1 MIAISARALCTG
13 ISACLC
19 LLSAQAFSQ
28 SVVDQRW
35 PATTD
40 SSDWALAYAKPAQTP
55 DPFSGLAFKPPA
67 TGLPAE
73 SGVNYSL
80 SPFAG
85 YLNLGSGSGGQSI
98 GGTSGSIAFP
108 LGQSF
113 GLLTQGSVGSI
124 GGNGF
129 YQGGANLY
137 WRDPSVGLI
146 GATGQAG
153 HYGSFGGANFASG
166 GANFESY
173 SGRFT
178 PFATVGAFHV
188 QTLSTKGFGTI
199 GTAYYPIDNLQ
210 LKLSGYDFGGISGV
224 RGGVEYLLPQ
234 RINGVATTIG
244 ANGFVG
250 NHGMSGA
257 MGRISFLFGPTPSNN
272 KTLVERRRQDDPLS
286 DAEEE
291 DAENFLGF
299 LAMAGLTRT
308 EDLPSGGACS
318 DGESP
323 SQAHCTCPP
332 GDVFGTPPLDECSYP
347 SDVRLKRDIVKLGRL
362 ANGLGLY
369 RYRYLDS
376 DQVYVGV
383 MAQEVAL
390 IVPEAVKH
398 MPDGYHWRVDYP
410 RLGMKLMAWEE
421 WMAENPD
428 AQQGSRVGNVV
439 VGACYA
445 PGTPMPMPISEMA
458 ARLAARSPTKPKIS
472 SGGIA
477 AASEYCSHAI

>member
-1 MIAISARALCTG
+1 MISILARAFWTG
-13 ISACLC
+13 LSAGLC
-19 LLSAQAFSQ
+19 LISVQAFSQ
-28 SVVDQRW
+28 SVVEQRW

-40 SSDWALAYAKPAQTP
+40 TFDWALAYAKPAQTP
-55 DPFSGLAFKPPA
+55 DPFAGLTFKPPA

-80 SPFAG
+80 SPFGG
-85 YLNLGSGSGGQSI
+85 YLNLGSGTGGQGI
-98 GGTSGSIAFP
+98 GGTSGSVAFP

-113 GLLTQGSVGSI
+113 GLFVQGSAGSI
-124 GGNGF
+124 GSNGF

-137 WRDPSVGLI
+137 WRDPSLGLI

-153 HYGSFGGANFASG
+153 HLGSFGGANFASG
-166 GANFESY
+166 GANLESY

-178 PFATVGAFHV
+178 PFATVGAFRV
-188 QTLSTKGFGTI
+188 QTLATKGFGSV
-199 GTAYYPIDNLQ
+199 GTAYYPTDNVQ
-210 LKLSGYDFGGISGV
+210 LKLSGYDYGGISGV

-244 ANGFVG
+244 ADGFAG
-250 NHGMSGA
+250 NHGASGA
-257 MGRISFLFGPTPSNN
+257 MARLSFLFGPTPANN
-272 KTLVERRRQDDPLS
+272 KTLIERRRQDDPIS
-286 DAEEE
+286 DAEDE

-308 EDLPSGGACS
+308 EDLPGSPCA

-323 SQAHCTCPP
+323 SQTHCTCPP
-332 GDVFGTPPLDECSYP
+332 GDVFGAPPLDECSYP
-347 SDVRLKRDIVKLGRL
+347 SDIRLKRDVVRLGQL
-362 ANGLGLY
+362 SNGLGIY

-383 MAQEVAL
+383 MAQEVAM
-390 IVPEAVKH
+390 IEPDAVKH
-398 MPDGYHWRVDYP
+398 MPDGYHWRVDYS
-410 RLGMKLMAWEE
+410 RLGMKLMTWEE
-421 WMAENPD
+421 WTETGTQPES
-428 AQQGSRVGNVV
+428 GSDNVV

-445 PGTPMPMPISEMA
+445 PGITVQMPISKMLI
-458 ARLAARSPTKPKIS
+458 RNAARSTTKPRIS
-472 SGGIA
+472 SGGLA